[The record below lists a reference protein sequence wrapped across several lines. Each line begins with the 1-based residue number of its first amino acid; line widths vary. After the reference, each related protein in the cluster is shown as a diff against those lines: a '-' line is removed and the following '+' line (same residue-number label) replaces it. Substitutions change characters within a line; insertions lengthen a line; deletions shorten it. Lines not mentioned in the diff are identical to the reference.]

1 MGPLLVH
8 ERPQS
13 DPPTALH
20 LTNYPSDPLANKEQ
34 EQHRKEDED
43 IEFGT
48 HCAVMLLGQG
58 GAFSFLFFL
67 FFTNSHHIESSC
79 PEGTAQPVL
88 CY

>member
-43 IEFGT
+43 TEFGT

-58 GAFSFLFFL
+58 GAFSFLFF
-67 FFTNSHHIESSC
+67 TNIESSG
-79 PEGTAQPVL
+79 PEATAQPVL